1 MTNKNSFMTVSH
13 DVQVKNTV
21 KKSRFYSSVKEMGKE
36 EEIKEFLKELKK
48 KFPDASHHCWAYKIG
63 INEQQTKQYSDAGE
77 PANSAGPP
85 ILQAIEHEGLTN
97 VMVTVTRYFGGI
109 KLGIGGLIR
118 AYRESALQGLQSAGR
133 VEKFAL
139 REFIL
144 HGINYDELGPI
155 IQAIESREG
164 RIANIKYDENITVI
178 THLSESMQ
186 EWLNNMAKNASHG
199 RVTIKFGKI
208 KWYKKLNHR

>member
-1 MTNKNSFMTVSH
+1 MTNKNNYYTTISH
-13 DVQVKNTV
+13 DVQVKNTF
-21 KKSRFYSSVKEMGKE
+21 KKSRFYSSVKEMEKE
-36 EEIKEFLKELKK
+36 EEIREFLKELKK
-48 KFPDASHHCWAYKIG
+48 QFPDASHHCWAYKIG
-63 INEQQTKQYSDAGE
+63 INEQQIKQYSDAGE

-85 ILQAIEHEGLTN
+85 ILQAIEQEGLTN
-97 VMVTVTRYFGGI
+97 VMVIVTRYFGGI

-144 HGINYDELGPI
+144 QGINYKELGPI

-164 RIANIKYDENITVI
+164 RIANISYDEKIIVI
-178 THLSESMQ
+178 THLPESKQ
-186 EWLNNMAKNASHG
+186 GWLNDMAKDVSHG
-199 RVTIKFGKI
+199 RVTINAGQV
-208 KWYKKLNHR
+208 KWYKKS

>member
-48 KFPDASHHCWAYKIG
+48 QFPDASHHCWAYKIG

-77 PANSAGPP
+77 PANSAGPH

-97 VMVTVTRYFGGI
+97 VMVIVTRYFGGI

-118 AYRESALQGLQSAGR
+118 AYRESALQGLQFAGR

-144 HGINYDELGPI
+144 HGINYDELGSI

-199 RVTIKFGKI
+199 RVTIKSGKI